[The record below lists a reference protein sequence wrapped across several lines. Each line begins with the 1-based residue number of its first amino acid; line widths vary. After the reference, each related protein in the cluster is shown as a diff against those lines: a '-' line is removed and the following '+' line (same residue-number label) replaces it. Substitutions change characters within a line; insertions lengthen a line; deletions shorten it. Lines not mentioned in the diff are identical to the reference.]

1 MIKRRENNMANL
13 LTRIKNSI
21 EADFHSILDQKE
33 QKNPISMLNHYL
45 RMCEREVEKA
55 GKLVERQSTLL
66 GEFRRE
72 LDKARRNAEK
82 RAGQAVLASEAGE
95 TDLYEFA
102 KQEQVQYE
110 ERADRLS
117 ESMDEAGLELKRL
130 EQKHE
135 KMKHKLK
142 DMSLKRMEL
151 MGKENSVR
159 AHHKMDVI
167 LEESHLN
174 EPFNRFDEME
184 TYIDELEKKVNRDYY
199 VSNMDVR
206 FHDLEKKVKTQETH

>member
-1 MIKRRENNMANL
+1 MANL
-13 LTRIKNSI
+13 LTRIKHSI
-21 EADFHSILDQKE
+21 EADFHNMLDQKE
-33 QKNPISMLNHYL
+33 QKNPLSMLNHYL
-45 RMCEREVEKA
+45 RQCEQEVEKA
-55 GKLVERQSTLL
+55 EKLVERQSTLL
-66 GEFRRE
+66 DEFRRE
-72 LDKARRNAEK
+72 LVKARRNAEK

-102 KQEQVQYE
+102 KQEEVQYE

-117 ESMDEAGLELKRL
+117 QLVDEAGLELKRL

-151 MGKENSVR
+151 MGKENIVR

-167 LEESHLN
+167 LEESQVRN
-174 EPFNRFDEME
+174 QPFNRFDEME
-184 TYIDELEKKVNRDYY
+184 KYIERLEKKVNRDYY
-199 VSNMDVR
+199 VSSMDMK
-206 FHDLEKKVKTQETH
+206 FHDLEKKTKKQDTH

>member
-1 MIKRRENNMANL
+1 MAKL

-33 QKNPISMLNHYL
+33 QKNPISLLNHYL
-45 RMCEREVEKA
+45 RQCEQEVEKA

-72 LDKARRNAEK
+72 LDKARRIAEK

-95 TDLYEFA
+95 TNLYEFA

-117 ESMDEAGLELKRL
+117 EAMDEAGLELKRL

-151 MGKENSVR
+151 MAKENSVR
-159 AHHKMDVI
+159 AHHKMDVV
-167 LEESHLN
+167 LMDRNFN

-184 TYIDELEKKVNRDYY
+184 TYIDRLEKKVNRDYY
-199 VSNMDVR
+199 ASSIDAQ
-206 FHDLEKKVKTQETH
+206 FHDLEKKVKKQETH

>member
-1 MIKRRENNMANL
+1 MAKL

-33 QKNPISMLNHYL
+33 QKNPISLLNHYL
-45 RMCEREVEKA
+45 RQCEQEVEKA

-72 LDKARRNAEK
+72 LDKARRIAEK

-117 ESMDEAGLELKRL
+117 EAMDEAGLELKRL

-151 MGKENSVR
+151 MAKENSVR
-159 AHHKMDVI
+159 AHHKMDVV
-167 LEESHLN
+167 LMDRNFN

-184 TYIDELEKKVNRDYY
+184 TYIDRLEKKVNRDYY
-199 VSNMDVR
+199 ASSIDAQ
-206 FHDLEKKVKTQETH
+206 FYDLEKKVKKQETH

>member
-1 MIKRRENNMANL
+1 MANL
-13 LTRIKNSI
+13 LTRIKHSI
-21 EADFHSILDQKE
+21 EADFHNMLDQKE
-33 QKNPISMLNHYL
+33 QKNPLSMLNHYL
-45 RMCEREVEKA
+45 RQCEQEVEKA
-55 GKLVERQSTLL
+55 EKLVERQSTLL
-66 GEFRRE
+66 DEFRRE
-72 LDKARRNAEK
+72 LVKARRSAEK

-102 KQEQVQYE
+102 KQEEVQYE

-117 ESMDEAGLELKRL
+117 QLVDEAGLELKRL

-151 MGKENSVR
+151 MGKENIVR

-167 LEESHLN
+167 LEESQVRN
-174 EPFNRFDEME
+174 QPFNRFDEME
-184 TYIDELEKKVNRDYY
+184 KYIERLEKKVNRDYY
-199 VSNMDVR
+199 VSSMDMK
-206 FHDLEKKVKTQETH
+206 FHDLEKKTKKQDTH